1 MAPATAAATTAAEA
15 ISGPEP
21 PELPESSELSPEVAP
36 VGASPASRRAA
47 SEVLSGAL
55 LDGLAEAWPEACALA
70 PDSWPE
76 LCALGA
82 EPCELLDAVAPLL
95 AELVSR
101 PELWPCLLCEPDLEL
116 PCEPLPALLF
126 EPLVEPLFELPSD
139 VPEVSLLVAF
149 EVGREVGLAVGFEA
163 AAGFQEGGLFPP
175 ERLTYLQARTLPA
188 RFLSP

>member
-55 LDGLAEAWPEACALA
+55 LDGLADAWPEACALA
-70 PDSWPE
+70 LAAWPE
-76 LCALGA
+76 MSALGRCASA

-95 AELVSR
+95 AELASR
-101 PELWPCLLCEPDLEL
+101 PELWPWLFCEPLLEL

-126 EPLVEPLFELPSD
+126 EPLVEPLFELPPD
-139 VPEVSLLVAF
+139 VPEVGLVVAF
-149 EVGREVGLAVGFEA
+149 EVGLA
-163 AAGFQEGGLFPP
+163 AALEGAGGVQDGAL
-175 ERLTYLQARTLPA
+175 APA
-188 RFLSP
+188 GNWT

>member
-55 LDGLAEAWPEACALA
+55 LAGLAEAWPEACALA

-76 LCALGA
+76 LCALGACAVA

-139 VPEVSLLVAF
+139 LPEVGLV
-149 EVGREVGLAVGFEA
+149 VGLAVGFEA